1 MQRICVLIGLFAA
14 MLIAGPVA
22 AQHTSGDYGAGGA
35 RTVAVERWVEEWD
48 PASGRWVRVSDEDA
62 ATIPATIHS
71 SFSGDAQVP
80 VVTTAFV
87 GGVTVTE
94 TRSAARYA
102 VPIAPRAPAA
112 MLGQYGPFVVTSL
125 TSSALTGP
133 TDDASPFLFDAML
146 RDFPHLAVLEMVE
159 APGTSNDIANLAVG
173 RRIRAAGI
181 ATHVPRGGPVRSGA
195 VELFL
200 AGKRLLQLGRIG
212 HHATLAIS
220 IPLKDRKVFWGG
232 GLHCKGK
239 YDYGVLQPL

>member
-22 AQHTSGDYGAGGA
+22 AQHASGDYGASYGGGA

-48 PASGRWVRVSDEDA
+48 PASGRWVRVSDDDA
-62 ATIPATIHS
+62 ATTPATIPS
-71 SFSGDAQVP
+71 SISGDAQVP

-112 MLGQYGPFVVTSL
+112 MLGQYGPFVVTSP
-125 TSSALTGP
+125 TSAALTGP

-146 RDFPHLAVLEMVE
+146 RDEDFLNEIKKRNMRYDPLTGDQVSAFVGKSMQHSKDTIAAVKTYYERL
-159 APGTSNDIANLAVG
+159 TSD
-173 RRIRAAGI
+173 
-181 ATHVPRGGPVRSGA
+181 
-195 VELFL
+195 
-200 AGKRLLQLGRIG
+200 K
-212 HHATLAIS
+212 
-220 IPLKDRKVFWGG
+220 
-232 GLHCKGK
+232 
-239 YDYGVLQPL
+239 